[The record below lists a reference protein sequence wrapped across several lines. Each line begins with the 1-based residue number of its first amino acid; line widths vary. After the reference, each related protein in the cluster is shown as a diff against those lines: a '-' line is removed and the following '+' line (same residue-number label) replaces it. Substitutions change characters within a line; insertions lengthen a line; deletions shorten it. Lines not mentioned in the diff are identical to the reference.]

1 MSLNMIFFP
10 QKLSH
15 NTDYVIK
22 LDKIE
27 KISPLT
33 SNLAT
38 IISVQFTSTWITVRQ
53 LSRKDVCLIPL

>member
-1 MSLNMIFFP
+1 MIFFP

>member
-1 MSLNMIFFP
+1 MIFFP

-38 IISVQFTSTWITVRQ
+38 IISV
-53 LSRKDVCLIPL
+53 